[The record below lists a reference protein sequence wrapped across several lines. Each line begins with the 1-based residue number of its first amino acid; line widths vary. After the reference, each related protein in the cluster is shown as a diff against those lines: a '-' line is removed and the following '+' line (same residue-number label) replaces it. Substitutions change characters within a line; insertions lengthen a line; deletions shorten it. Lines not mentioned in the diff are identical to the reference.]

1 MASVKAEKPVGTQLF
16 GQAVKK
22 EPAAKPG
29 TDGATKAPASKSAKK
44 AAPKAPQ
51 ESKKKGKGG
60 KSTKH

>member
-1 MASVKAEKPVGTQLF
+1 MATTPVGTQLF

-22 EPAAKPG
+22 EPAAKPSI
-29 TDGATKAPASKSAKK
+29 DSATKAPASKFAKK

-51 ESKKKGKGG
+51 ESKKKEKGG